1 MACGHLRV
9 WHLPHPRFIQPL
21 STCRSMAIKTE
32 PFEFVM
38 SHSYEKDPF
47 AIYEQSFQ
55 IIRNETREA
64 LANLPEDFEPI
75 AVRLMHAVGM
85 TDLVPDLRFSNGAVR
100 AGLEALKAG
109 KPILVDTQMVAGGI
123 TRRFLTKAYGGSDNA
138 VMVTL
143 NDPQV
148 PGLAKDMGTT
158 RSAAAME
165 LWRPHLEGAIVAI
178 GNAPTALFRL
188 LEMVREGAGKPA
200 LVLGFPVGFVGAA
213 ESKQALDE
221 EADGLA
227 LDYMALLGRRGGTP
241 LASAAVNA
249 LAIAALGAKDQ
260 PRENLG

>member
-1 MACGHLRV
+1 
-9 WHLPHPRFIQPL
+9 
-21 STCRSMAIKTE
+21 MAIKTE
-32 PFEFVM
+32 LFEYSM

-55 IIRNETREA
+55 IIRNETSDV
-64 LANLPEDFEPI
+64 LSGLPLDFEPI

-85 TDLVPDLRFSNGAVR
+85 TDLVPDLRYSGNAVA
-100 AGLEALKAG
+100 AGLAALKAG

-123 TRRFLTKAYGGSDNA
+123 TRRFLTKAYGGSDND

-143 NDPQV
+143 NDPTV
-148 PGLAKDMGTT
+148 PTLAKEMGTT

-165 LWRPHLEGAIVAI
+165 LWRPHLDDAIVAI
-178 GNAPTALFRL
+178 GNAPTSLFRL
-188 LEMVREGAGKPA
+188 LEMIREGAGKPA

-213 ESKQALDE
+213 ESKQALVD
-221 EADGLA
+221 EADGLG